1 LIVFVFL
8 LQSCVKNDIS
18 LSNVDGTIGINGAL
32 VFPIATSTIT
42 ISQFLN
48 HQNITT
54 LSQETNGTMFLF
66 YNPGTYFID
75 LISSV
80 TSAPITILGSH
91 TVDLSFMHDVIQS
104 SSALPFANPQLR
116 LTISN
121 SASSP
126 LTLKIDS
133 ISSYNSS
140 QSSNMVTTKSFS
152 VDTLR
157 VESNATGSLNF
168 DKNNGHIDS
177 LFSLPGINKM
187 IFYYS
192 VLFPKG
198 IQSSDVV
205 TVSPYV
211 KLPLSFNPG
220 ADIIMSDTIVINNP
234 SFHDF
239 LNKTNV
245 KEMALWLI
253 ASNNTSAQI
262 GVTASLLNSNQQTI
276 GTPQDVTL
284 KVSANVDAT
293 GRPVLPSETTTDQYF
308 KLYFNYSDIQQANY
322 ITLKY
327 TLQGKD
333 VQTPLTVNATDFV
346 KAKVSA
352 YAKGISFQN

>member
-1 LIVFVFL
+1 
-8 LQSCVKNDIS
+8 
-18 LSNVDGTIGINGAL
+18 
-32 VFPIATSTIT
+32 
-42 ISQFLN
+42 
-48 HQNITT
+48 
-54 LSQETNGTMFLF
+54 
-66 YNPGTYFID
+66 
-75 LISSV
+75 
-80 TSAPITILGSH
+80 
-91 TVDLSFMHDVIQS
+91 
-104 SSALPFANPQLR
+104 
-116 LTISN
+116 
-121 SASSP
+121 
-126 LTLKIDS
+126 
-133 ISSYNSS
+133 
-140 QSSNMVTTKSFS
+140 
-152 VDTLR
+152 
-157 VESNATGSLNF
+157 
-168 DKNNGHIDS
+168 
-177 LFSLPGINKM
+177 
-187 IFYYS
+187 
-192 VLFPKG
+192 
-198 IQSSDVV
+198 
-205 TVSPYV
+205 
-211 KLPLSFNPG
+211 
-220 ADIIMSDTIVINNP
+220 VINNP